1 MTRGRTLTAARP
13 EGSELEVWLAAHAD
27 ATRIG
32 GAIVATLILFVTGID
47 WFPVGI
53 VLALYGLLLWSVAA
67 AQKRVAAATP

>member
-1 MTRGRTLTAARP
+1 M
-13 EGSELEVWLAAHAD
+13 WLAAHAD